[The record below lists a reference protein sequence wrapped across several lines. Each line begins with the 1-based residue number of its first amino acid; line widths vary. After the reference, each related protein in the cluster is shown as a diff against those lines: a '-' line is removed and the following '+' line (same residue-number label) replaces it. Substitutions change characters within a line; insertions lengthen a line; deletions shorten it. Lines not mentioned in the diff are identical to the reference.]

1 MKKESAYKVKQTIKF
16 WIREIVLLAMLA
28 GLFYLQV
35 YFS

>member
-16 WIREIVLLAMLA
+16 WIREIIFLAILV